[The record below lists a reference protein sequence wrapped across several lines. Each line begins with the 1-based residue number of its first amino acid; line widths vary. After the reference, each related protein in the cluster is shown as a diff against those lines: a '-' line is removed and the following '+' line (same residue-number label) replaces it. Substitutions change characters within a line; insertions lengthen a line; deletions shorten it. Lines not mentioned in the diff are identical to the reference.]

1 MGFNVGAAIKHFEHF
16 LYELRPHFYAALSV
30 YAFCNY
36 NLSKL
41 MIFSGGLLAVSSY
54 SVFILRHNYREKLI
68 K

>member
-1 MGFNVGAAIKHFEHF
+1 MGLNVGVALKYVEHF

-30 YAFCNY
+30 YAFSNY

-41 MIFSGGLLAVSSY
+41 MIVSGGLLAVCSY
-54 SVFILRHNYREKLI
+54 AVFALRHDYRKKVI